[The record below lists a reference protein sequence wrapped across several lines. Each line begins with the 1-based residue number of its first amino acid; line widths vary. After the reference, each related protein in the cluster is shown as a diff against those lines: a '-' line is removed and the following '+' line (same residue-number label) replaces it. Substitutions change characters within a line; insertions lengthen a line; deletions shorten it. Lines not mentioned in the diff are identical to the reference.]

1 MQIMLNDVYDIQ
13 NPKTD
18 MVRILAMLPDRKVV
32 IISLKKK
39 DTLPFE
45 ITLSELEEAIENGEA
60 NINLSYPPTIYLNPT
75 EKQIES
81 AERSWK
87 IIGDFVKD
95 EPDCYDPKIR
105 SRFIAAKSRE
115 LNVQRNQ
122 IQRILYRYWSGGMSL
137 YALYPRFEKRGG
149 LGKPRTDT
157 ALLGRPVIYENN
169 YKRIPIGET
178 ELKYIKKA
186 ISGHY
191 TKHTKYSLRHAYN
204 WMIKEYYTDS
214 DTGLIVEEHP
224 TETQFRYH
232 SKQFVDIRKRVGS
245 VKYNK
250 DMRGITGSSRSE
262 AMGPGDMYQID
273 ATVGDIY
280 LVSHMDQYA
289 VVGRPELYFVTDVFS
304 RMIVGFYVCLES
316 ASWEN
321 ARAALLNT
329 FRNKVELCKEH
340 GVDIK
345 QEDWPCSGLPR
356 ALLVDNGELISKAS
370 NSIISGLGI
379 TVKNTAAWRP
389 DLKGIVESRFRLLNI
404 NVKAVL
410 PGAVLPDFNE
420 RGGDDYRLDSTLN
433 LTDFTKIIINFIL
446 NHNHRMMDKHPQPLP
461 DVLAAHVPSIPIEL
475 WNWGIVNRTGVLRTM
490 NMEDMSVALSQTA
503 NALVMERGI
512 KFNNRHF
519 ECSTAS
525 KQNWFATARIKG
537 SWKIDIAYRPCDMQK
552 IYWLKGP
559 HEYEV
564 CVRTPDSIE
573 QFPGETFEEIIW
585 AQKQFSKQKASYADI
600 NLQSDVDSNRAVDN
614 IIKEAKARKKVLSYT
629 ASKNK
634 AKPGQ
639 IRKNRKAENEWLKKQ
654 KQAAETGTSS
664 DTQHGTPPATLAG
677 TSDYEDIFAGFHDE
691 ESEE

>member
-1 MQIMLNDVYDIQ
+1 MLNDVYDIQ

-18 MVRILAMLPDRKVV
+18 TVRVLTILPDRMAVV
-32 IISLKKK
+32 ISLIKK

-45 ITLSELEEAIENGEA
+45 ISMSEFEEAIENGEA
-60 NINLSYPPTIYLNPT
+60 NINPSFPPTIFLNPT
-75 EKQIES
+75 EKQVKS
-81 AERSWK
+81 AENNWK

-95 EPDCYDPKIR
+95 EPDCYDPKVR

-115 LNVQRNQ
+115 LNIQRNQ

-137 YALYPRFEKRGG
+137 HALYPQFEKRGG
-149 LGKPRTDT
+149 FGKPRTDT
-157 ALLGRPVIYENN
+157 TLLGRPVIYESN
-169 YKRIPIGET
+169 YKRLPIGEI
-178 ELKYIKKA
+178 ELKHIKEA
-186 ISGHY
+186 ISKHY
-191 TKHTKYSLRHAYN
+191 TKHTKYSFRHAYK
-204 WMIKEYYTDS
+204 WMIDEYYRDP
-214 DTGLIVEEHP
+214 DTGLVMEVHP

-232 SKQFVDIRKRVGS
+232 AEQFVDMKKRVGS

-250 DMRGITGSSRSE
+250 DMRGILGSSRSE
-262 AMGPGDMYQID
+262 SMGPGDMYQID
-273 ATVGDIY
+273 ATVADIY
-280 LVSHMDQYA
+280 LVAHIDAHA

-329 FRNKVELCKEH
+329 FRNKVELCKEY

-345 QEDWPCSGLPR
+345 PGDWPCSGLPR

-379 TVKNTAAWRP
+379 TVKNASAWRP

-404 NVKAVL
+404 DVKATL
-410 PGAVLPDFNE
+410 PGAVLPDFSE
-420 RGGDDYRLDSTLN
+420 RGGEDYRLDATLN
-433 LTDFTKIIINFIL
+433 LTDFTKIIIHFIL
-446 NHNHRMMDKHPQPLP
+446 NHNRRIMDTHPQPLP
-461 DVLAAHVPSIPIEL
+461 DVLAAHVPPIPIEL

-490 NMEDMSVALSQTA
+490 NLEDMSVALSQTA
-503 NALVMERGI
+503 NALVMEKGI
-512 KFNNRHF
+512 KFSNRHF
-519 ECSTAS
+519 ECSTAL
-525 KQNWFATARIKG
+525 KQNWFATARIKR
-537 SWKIDIAYRPCDMQK
+537 SWKIDIAYQPGDMQK

-564 CVRTPDSIE
+564 CVRTKGSIE

-585 AQKQFSKQKASYADI
+585 VQQQFSKQQASYADI
-600 NLQSDVDSNRAVDN
+600 KLQSDVDTNRAIDN
-614 IIKEAKARKKVLSYT
+614 IVEEAKARKKVLSYT

-634 AKPGQ
+634 AKPDQ
-639 IRKNRKAENEWLKKQ
+639 IRKNRKAENEWLKKE
-654 KQAAETGTSS
+654 KQAAGTGTNAE
-664 DTQHGTPPATLAG
+664 TQQGTSPSASIK
-677 TSDYEDIFAGFHDE
+677 TSDYEDIFAVFQDE